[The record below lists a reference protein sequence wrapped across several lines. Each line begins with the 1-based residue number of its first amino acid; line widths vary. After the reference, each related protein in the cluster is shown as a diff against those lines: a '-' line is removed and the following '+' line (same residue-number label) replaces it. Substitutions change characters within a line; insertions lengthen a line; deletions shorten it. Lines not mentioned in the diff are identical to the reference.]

1 MVGSHPRLTR
11 AAMARVKS
19 EGQGKRLVV
28 SAFDMGEERSGEAF
42 ESSWIERG
50 QNLSEHDGELFRPLG

>member
-1 MVGSHPRLTR
+1 
-11 AAMARVKS
+11 MARVKS

-42 ESSWIERG
+42 ESSWIEGGKTYR
-50 QNLSEHDGELFRPLG
+50 STTASFAVPWR